1 MQTDS
6 QHIIHKLTLE
16 VSTSSVQQGYEIKDN
31 MRSFIDTHVVPAIER
46 YFAGLTGYLSAD
58 EVVQLDKLE
67 LTVNS
72 GQNGWNI
79 SGLGQEIQL
88 EFDKAIS
95 VTRSGLA
102 DFSSNKKAT
111 TNESDSHFGNAALLN
126 DAPKIENLKVSA
138 KSKHGVLAW
147 ISFLNDGTTDWFTH
161 EMPNSGS
168 VAQEEQLLKSIV
180 QEVDTVNKK
189 RQFVFGSSQARNR
202 LIGQFSDSFLI
213 SLVTALNR
221 NAASMNYSSV
231 LPKQQQSITAFISE
245 LLRGTDTQTRTRFWE
260 TVFNITGLIE
270 NQIVLSEET
279 FLALM
284 EKLFPKATNLV
295 KSGKSSHKN
304 PDLEKST
311 GKKVEKTNVDGVSNV
326 SAAKFS
332 LIPDDLSLIGIRLL
346 EWMHVLQSK
355 PISLKKYIALQ
366 TSVLKKNNKS
376 CWIRKQLLQMLRKLP
391 KKLLLMGEIKIKMQI
406 FRNQT
411 LPFNRKKL
419 QIL

>member
-126 DAPKIENLKVSA
+126 DAPKCE
-138 KSKHGVLAW
+138 
-147 ISFLNDGTTDWFTH
+147 
-161 EMPNSGS
+161 
-168 VAQEEQLLKSIV
+168 
-180 QEVDTVNKK
+180 
-189 RQFVFGSSQARNR
+189 
-202 LIGQFSDSFLI
+202 SDSLVVAFL
-213 SLVTALNR
+213 
-221 NAASMNYSSV
+221 
-231 LPKQQQSITAFISE
+231 F
-245 LLRGTDTQTRTRFWE
+245 D
-260 TVFNITGLIE
+260 
-270 NQIVLSEET
+270 
-279 FLALM
+279 
-284 EKLFPKATNLV
+284 
-295 KSGKSSHKN
+295 
-304 PDLEKST
+304 EKS
-311 GKKVEKTNVDGVSNV
+311 
-326 SAAKFS
+326 
-332 LIPDDLSLIGIRLL
+332 
-346 EWMHVLQSK
+346 
-355 PISLKKYIALQ
+355 
-366 TSVLKKNNKS
+366 
-376 CWIRKQLLQMLRKLP
+376 
-391 KKLLLMGEIKIKMQI
+391 
-406 FRNQT
+406 
-411 LPFNRKKL
+411 
-419 QIL
+419 